1 MVYIESIKLSDLFHK
16 EGSMEKTFID
26 ALGRLNAQ
34 KDTKSIIFLEYIL
47 TKYFNKNRFLMP
59 MKEAMP
65 LLERHDREQ
74 LASILQ
80 EAF

>member
-16 EGSMEKTFID
+16 EGGMEKTFID
-26 ALGRLNAQ
+26 AFSRLNSQ
-34 KDTKSIIFLEYIL
+34 CDTKSIMFLEYVL
-47 TKYFNKNRFLMP
+47 VKYFNKNKFFMS

-65 LLERHDREQ
+65 FLEVHDREQ
-74 LASILQ
+74 LATILR